1 MVFRKTAFYDF
12 GGLKLAMLAL
22 PLLALSACAGRG
34 GSVPYDP
41 VGFGPPDLVTQ
52 EVATQAP
59 VLGPLDKIRVTVFQ
73 EAELSGDFQVDQAG
87 NIDYPLLG
95 ELNAQGATPAQFA
108 ATITQRLSQRYMRDP
123 RVQVSLVEAVD
134 QTITVDGSVR
144 QPGVLPIKGATSL
157 MRAVALA
164 RGTSEDANPSRVVV
178 FRTVRGERMAAAFDL
193 TQIRRGEAADPP
205 IYGNDIIV
213 VDGNRGR
220 TLFRDIISTVPLL
233 GIFRPF

>member
-1 MVFRKTAFYDF
+1 MLKI
-12 GGLKLAMLAL
+12 GLLVL
-22 PLLALSACAGRG
+22 PLLALSACSGRG

-41 VGFGPPDLVTQ
+41 AGFGPPDLATQ
-52 EVATQAP
+52 EVATAAP

-73 EAELSGDFQVDQAG
+73 EESLSGDFQVDQAG

-95 ELNAQGATPAQFA
+95 ELSAQGVTPSELA

-144 QPGVLPIKGATSL
+144 QPGVVPIKGATSL
-157 MRAVALA
+157 IRAVALA
-164 RGTSEDANPSRVVV
+164 RGTTEDANPSRVVV
-178 FRTVRGERMAAAFDL
+178 FRTIRGERMAAAFDL
-193 TQIRRGEAADPP
+193 TQIRRGEAPDPP

-213 VDGNRGR
+213 VDGNSNRR
-220 TLFRDIISTVPLL
+220 LFRDIISTVPIL